1 MSRIAFPYPT
11 LFPHV
16 RQQGI
21 WEASIDGNQRLFREG
36 SGSWD
41 YDCQIEIACQLPW
54 NPVELFDRA
63 DLRSV
68 LDGARLAVVVSMVA
82 SPCPGGL

>member
-1 MSRIAFPYPT
+1 MSSIAFPYPT

-41 YDCQIEIACQLPW
+41 YDCQLEITCRLPW
-54 NPVELFDRA
+54 KPVTLF
-63 DLRSV
+63 
-68 LDGARLAVVVSMVA
+68 
-82 SPCPGGL
+82 